1 MPDTPPLLEIRDL
14 CVRYGRRGRAF
25 DALRDVGLTV
35 DAGERVGVVGESG
48 SGKSTL
54 ALALLRALGPAGRVT
69 GGSMRFRGADIAAMS
84 GRALRMLRSAGIGL
98 VQQEPM
104 AALNPAMTIGRQLRE
119 VPRVAGPGAT
129 AAEIDG
135 RIQTMLEEVRLDDGA
150 RILAAYPHQLSGGQL
165 QRVCLAMVLLGQPS
179 LLILD
184 EPTTSLDTRT
194 SAAIVDLVRDMA
206 DRHGIALLLI
216 SHDLGLVGALTDRVL
231 VMQGGAV
238 VDRGT
243 AAEIFAGGTHPY
255 TAGLVRAMTPA
266 GPTPSGDPAPLAA
279 REPLVRIAG
288 VGKSYPLAGRW
299 GGVAGQ
305 VAALRGLDLE
315 IVPGETLA
323 LVGESGSGK
332 STLGRILAGLEA
344 ADDGTVAFDGVE
356 IGATSVDRRP
366 RDVRLDI
373 QMVFQDPDGSLNPSL
388 SVGRQ
393 LSRALASRGGIL
405 DANAT
410 ATLLDRVRL
419 PAAFALRLPR
429 ELSGGQK
436 QRVAIARAFAPA
448 PRIVVAD
455 EPVSALDASL
465 RRDVLDLL
473 RRLQTDHGTALLLIS
488 HDLMLVRWFA
498 DRVAVL
504 RDGAIVESGPVAT
517 VLGSPRHAYTRALLD
532 AALEGGSAGIGRPD
546 PSGAPGTDRGI

>member
-1 MPDTPPLLEIRDL
+1 MPDAAPLLEVNDL

-25 DALRDVGLTV
+25 DAVRDVSLTLG
-35 DAGERVGVVGESG
+35 AGERVGVVGESG

-69 GGSMRFRGADIAAMS
+69 GGVMRFRGADISATS
-84 GRALRMLRSAGIGL
+84 GRALRVLRSSGIGL

-119 VPRVAGPGAT
+119 VPRVAEAGAT
-129 AAEIDG
+129 AADIDR

-184 EPTTSLDTRT
+184 EPTTALDTRT
-194 SAAIVDLVRDMA
+194 SAAIVELIREMA

-216 SHDLGLVGALTDRVL
+216 SHDLGLIGALADRVL
-231 VMQGGAV
+231 VMREGQV
-238 VDRGT
+238 IDRGT
-243 AAEIFAGGTHPY
+243 AAEIFAGGNHPY
-255 TAGLVRAMTPA
+255 TAKLVGSMVTGSPVQSRGEPRRVE
-266 GPTPSGDPAPLAA
+266 SK
-279 REPLVRIAG
+279 PLVQVTGI
-288 VGKSYPLAGRW
+288 GKSYPLTGRW
-299 GGVAGQ
+299 GEVFGQ
-305 VAALRGLDLE
+305 VAALHGLDLD
-315 IVPGETLA
+315 IAPGETLA

-332 STLGRILAGLEA
+332 STLGRILTGLEN
-344 ADDGTVAFDGVE
+344 ADSGTVMFDGVE
-356 IGATSVDRRP
+356 VGTMPVDQRP

-393 LSRALASRGGIL
+393 LTRALASRGGAL
-405 DANAT
+405 GAKA
-410 ATLLDRVRL
+410 AAGLLEMVQL
-419 PAAFALRLPR
+419 PAAFASRLPR

-436 QRVAIARAFAPA
+436 QRVAIARAFASA

-455 EPVSALDASL
+455 EPVSALDASI

-473 RRLQTDHGTALLLIS
+473 RRLQSVHGTALLLIS
-488 HDLMLVRWFA
+488 HDLLLVRQFA
-498 DRVAVL
+498 DRVAVM
-504 RDGAIVESGPVAT
+504 RDGAIVEVGPVQT
-517 VLGSPRHAYTRALLD
+517 VLETPRHAYTQALLA
-532 AALEGGSAGIGRPD
+532 AALGSGPAGIQRPD
-546 PSGAPGTDRGI
+546 SRGP